1 MKFYVYLR
9 SFVVIILGNLVA
21 SYWRYLKKIK
31 YLEYASLV
39 ELGVLIIVEN
49 FLVVLAAVR
58 NKSLRENT
66 HYNLVI
72 SLSVCDFVVGLS
84 LIMYGS
90 VIAPNN
96 DTDQTAIHIVCNFF
110 YCVMVVTYL
119 MSLLQ
124 TFCISLNRY
133 LVIKENKLSQTFW
146 NGNRKYF
153 VFFVLLLISLI
164 CNVSIL
170 FTTKQGCDIQHV
182 IGDKK
187 SLYNVFVSST
197 HLLIFSFTFIIYFLT
212 LWNIWKMHRKTA
224 SADNEEQRRRNI
236 RKRKRIL
243 KSMKVVSFILLTL
256 AISVVPAAVIGLK
269 GVSSQS
275 ELLALILSACSNSA
289 VNPVIYCTQI
299 KELYKEIKT
308 MFSIHI

>member
-1 MKFYVYLR
+1 M
-9 SFVVIILGNLVA
+9 
-21 SYWRYLKKIK
+21 K

-39 ELGVLIIVEN
+39 ALGVLIFVEN

-58 NKSLRENT
+58 NKSLREHT

-84 LIMYGS
+84 LIMFGS

-110 YCVMVVTYL
+110 YCVIGVTYQ

-153 VFFVLLLISLI
+153 VFSVLLLISLI
-164 CNVSIL
+164 CNVSTL

-182 IGDKK
+182 FGDKQ
-187 SLYNVFVSST
+187 SLHNVFYGFYTNS
-197 HLLIFSFTFIIYFLT
+197 HPQFYFHHIFFNFMEY
-212 LWNIWKMHRKTA
+212 M
-224 SADNEEQRRRNI
+224 
-236 RKRKRIL
+236 
-243 KSMKVVSFILLTL
+243 
-256 AISVVPAAVIGLK
+256 
-269 GVSSQS
+269 
-275 ELLALILSACSNSA
+275 
-289 VNPVIYCTQI
+289 
-299 KELYKEIKT
+299 
-308 MFSIHI
+308 

>member
-1 MKFYVYLR
+1 M
-9 SFVVIILGNLVA
+9 
-21 SYWRYLKKIK
+21 K

-39 ELGVLIIVEN
+39 ALGVLIFVEN

-96 DTDQTAIHIVCNFF
+96 DTDQTTISIACNVF
-110 YCVMVVTYL
+110 YCLMGVTYQ

-164 CNVSIL
+164 CNVTIL
-170 FTTKQGCDIQHV
+170 FTTMQGCDIQYV
-182 IGDKK
+182 LGDKK
-187 SLYNVFVSST
+187 SFYNVFLGCT
-197 HLLIFSFTFIIYFLT
+197 QTIIFSFTFIIYLLT
-212 LWNIWKMHRKTA
+212 LWNICMMHRKTA
-224 SADNEEQRRRNI
+224 SADNEEQKRRNI
-236 RKRKRIL
+236 RKRKRML

-256 AISVVPAAVIGLK
+256 AISVVPGAVIGLK

-275 ELLALILSACSNSA
+275 ELIALILSACSNSA
-289 VNPVIYCTQI
+289 VNPIIYCTQI
-299 KELYKEIKT
+299 EELYKEIKRILR
-308 MFSIHI
+308 IHA

>member
-1 MKFYVYLR
+1 M
-9 SFVVIILGNLVA
+9 
-21 SYWRYLKKIK
+21 K
-31 YLEYASLV
+31 YLEYASIV
-39 ELGVLIIVEN
+39 ALGVLIFVEN

-66 HYNLVI
+66 HYNLVT

-96 DTDQTAIHIVCNFF
+96 DTDQTAIHIVCNVF
-110 YCVMVVTYL
+110 YCVMVVTYQ

-153 VFFVLLLISLI
+153 VFFVLLLTSLI

-170 FTTKQGCDIQHV
+170 FTTKQGCDIQYV
-182 IGDKK
+182 IGDKQ
-187 SLYNVFVSST
+187 SLYNVFLGST
-197 HLLIFSFTFIIYFLT
+197 YLLIFSFTFIIYFLT
-212 LWNIWKMHRKTA
+212 LWNICRMHRKTDA
-224 SADNEEQRRRNI
+224 EENDEQKRRNN
-236 RKRKRIL
+236 RKRKRML

-256 AISVVPAAVIGLK
+256 AISVVPGAVIGMK

-275 ELLALILSACSNSA
+275 ELLTLILSSCSNSA
-289 VNPVIYCTQI
+289 VNPFIYCTQI
-299 KELYKEIKT
+299 EELYKEIKT
-308 MFSIHI
+308 MFSIHT